1 VASDLLLRFTY
12 YIVWRSSKA
21 LGPSSKPEAF
31 VFAPDLPR
39 KTLISRIRCEWRA
52 ALKKSGIPKLR
63 FHDLRHTALSRL
75 IEKGEDIETVRDLAG
90 HASLK
95 TTQRY
100 LHSNDRRKKQA
111 IEKLTG
117 NLGSYVPNTNEQSSE
132 NVAQNISVQ

>member
-1 VASDLLLRFTY
+1 M
-12 YIVWRSSKA
+12 
-21 LGPSSKPEAF
+21 
-31 VFAPDLPR
+31 FAPDVPR
-39 KTLISRIRCEWRA
+39 KTLISRIRHEWRA

-100 LHSNDRRKKQA
+100 LHSNNRRKKIA
-111 IEKLTG
+111 VEKLAG
-117 NLGSYVPNTNEQSSE
+117 DFECYLPNTTEEAKVTTSNH
-132 NVAQNISVQ
+132 IVQ